1 MAIIFISNRK
11 EKEHTMR
18 NNVMTGPIILSGG
31 DHGQF
36 RQDVLNP
43 TFEYLLYQRQY
54 FEKLDS
60 SMVIHKEGTNTR
72 VDFKDLD
79 LSNHDKDYTMKMK

>member
-1 MAIIFISNRK
+1 
-11 EKEHTMR
+11 
-18 NNVMTGPIILSGG
+18 MTGNIILSGG
-31 DHGQF
+31 DHAQF

-43 TFEYLLYQRQY
+43 TLEYLREQRQY

-60 SMVIHKEGTNTR
+60 SMVIHREGVNTR

-79 LSNHDKDYTMKMK
+79 LSNLDVLIKKEKT

>member
-1 MAIIFISNRK
+1 
-11 EKEHTMR
+11 MR

-31 DHGQF
+31 DHAQF

-43 TFEYLLYQRQY
+43 TFEYLLEQRQY

-60 SMVIHKEGTNTR
+60 SMVIHREGTNTR

-79 LSNHDKDYTMKMK
+79 LSNHDKAYTMKMK

>member
-1 MAIIFISNRK
+1 M
-11 EKEHTMR
+11 H

-31 DHGQF
+31 DHAQF

-43 TFEYLLYQRQY
+43 TLEYLREQRQY

-60 SMVIHKEGTNTR
+60 SMVIHREGTNTR
-72 VDFKDLD
+72 VDFKDWD
-79 LSNHDKDYTMKMK
+79 LSNLDKLYCEKRNH

>member
-1 MAIIFISNRK
+1 
-11 EKEHTMR
+11 MR
-18 NNVMTGPIILSGG
+18 NNIMTGPIILSGG
-31 DHGQF
+31 DHAQF

-43 TFEYLLYQRQY
+43 TLEYLREQRQY

-60 SMVIHKEGTNTR
+60 SMVIHRESTNTR

-79 LSNHDKDYTMKMK
+79 LSNLDKLYCEKRNH

>member
-1 MAIIFISNRK
+1 
-11 EKEHTMR
+11 MR

-31 DHGQF
+31 DHAQF

-43 TFEYLLYQRQY
+43 TLEYLRKQRQY

-60 SMVIHKEGTNTR
+60 SMVIHREGTNTR

-79 LSNHDKDYTMKMK
+79 LSNLDKLYCEKRNH

>member
-1 MAIIFISNRK
+1 
-11 EKEHTMR
+11 MR
-18 NNVMTGPIILSGG
+18 NNIMTGPIILSGG
-31 DHGQF
+31 DHAQF

-43 TFEYLLYQRQY
+43 TLEYLREQRQY

-60 SMVIHKEGTNTR
+60 SMVIHREGNNTR

-79 LSNHDKDYTMKMK
+79 LSNLDKLYCEKRNH

>member
-1 MAIIFISNRK
+1 
-11 EKEHTMR
+11 MR

-31 DHGQF
+31 DHAQF

-43 TFEYLLYQRQY
+43 TLEYLREQRQY

-60 SMVIHKEGTNTR
+60 SMVIHREGTNTR

-79 LSNHDKDYTMKMK
+79 FSNLEKLYCKKRNH

>member
-1 MAIIFISNRK
+1 M
-11 EKEHTMR
+11 
-18 NNVMTGPIILSGG
+18 NNKTGTIILSGG
-31 DHGQF
+31 DYAQF

-43 TFEYLLYQRQY
+43 TLEYLREQRQY

-60 SMVIHKEGTNTR
+60 NMIIHREGVNTR

-79 LSNHDKDYTMKMK
+79 LSNLDAMIEKEKT